1 MTKKITQNSIKTIV
15 CSCIMVF
22 TFLFSLTINSQEVG
36 DEFLVNPG
44 INSTNASTSTTPD
57 TGVDG
62 SGNFEQGNL
71 GGWGSGIGGAYAP
84 TSSGNGN
91 CHSEDRMFKLFKKG
105 GTDGQ
110 YITQTVTL
118 PAGTY
123 EWSFWTK
130 WGALVSWDNDDDRT
144 PTFTILTND
153 DNDNSWEVV
162 ETVITTQPTAVETWV
177 DQTGTFIN
185 DIERQVRIRFYKYG
199 GTTAAQTNLN
209 QLMYIDDVSLE
220 YVGPYNASPDD
231 TSLSDLTIDGVT
243 IDGFTSTGSTYD
255 VLLAEG
261 TTVVPTVVATT
272 ASTNATSAVTDA
284 TNIPGTTS
292 ILVTAEDGTTTNT
305 VTINFSALQVG
316 QEFLVNPSINST
328 NASTST
334 TPDSGVDGSGN
345 FPAQLGGWGTG
356 SGGAYAVSTSAN
368 GDCHSEDRMFKL
380 FKKGDANGQYV
391 TQTVL
396 LPAGTY
402 DWSFYTKW
410 LVLVS
415 WGNTGDY
422 EPTFKIQTYNNDDSS
437 WEDLQVV
444 VTTQPTT
451 VDTWVQQTGTFT
463 NSVERQVRIRFH
475 KYGGVTDNLSNLGE
489 LMFIDDV
496 SLTYKNSSLSIS
508 DEELMS
514 LSIYPNP
521 ASDII
526 SIKGVENIKSIKLYS
541 ILGSLE
547 KEVFNTNQID
557 ISELSF
563 GIHLIKVDNGTVFTR
578 KIIKQ

>member
-1 MTKKITQNSIKTIV
+1 MTKKITQNLMKTIV

-123 EWSFWTK
+123 
-130 WGALVSWDNDDDRT
+130 
-144 PTFTILTND
+144 
-153 DNDNSWEVV
+153 
-162 ETVITTQPTAVETWV
+162 
-177 DQTGTFIN
+177 
-185 DIERQVRIRFYKYG
+185 
-199 GTTAAQTNLN
+199 
-209 QLMYIDDVSLE
+209 
-220 YVGPYNASPDD
+220 
-231 TSLSDLTIDGVT
+231 
-243 IDGFTSTGSTYD
+243 
-255 VLLAEG
+255 
-261 TTVVPTVVATT
+261 
-272 ASTNATSAVTDA
+272 
-284 TNIPGTTS
+284 
-292 ILVTAEDGTTTNT
+292 
-305 VTINFSALQVG
+305 
-316 QEFLVNPSINST
+316 
-328 NASTST
+328 
-334 TPDSGVDGSGN
+334 
-345 FPAQLGGWGTG
+345 
-356 SGGAYAVSTSAN
+356 
-368 GDCHSEDRMFKL
+368 
-380 FKKGDANGQYV
+380 
-391 TQTVL
+391 
-396 LPAGTY
+396 

-496 SLTYKNSSLSIS
+496 SLTYKNSSLIIS
-508 DEELMS
+508 D
-514 LSIYPNP
+514 
-521 ASDII
+521 
-526 SIKGVENIKSIKLYS
+526 
-541 ILGSLE
+541 
-547 KEVFNTNQID
+547 
-557 ISELSF
+557 
-563 GIHLIKVDNGTVFTR
+563 
-578 KIIKQ
+578 

>member
-1 MTKKITQNSIKTIV
+1 MTKTNTQNSIKTIL
-15 CSCIMVF
+15 CNSIITL
-22 TFLFSLTINSQEVG
+22 TFLFSLTISSQEVG
-36 DEFLVNPG
+36 QEYLVNPG
-44 INSTNASTSTTPD
+44 INTTNASTSTTPD

-62 SGNFEQGNL
+62 SGEFTAGHL
-71 GGWGSGIGGAYAP
+71 GGWGSGLGGSYAP
-84 TSSGNGN
+84 TSDGNGN
-91 CHSEDRMFKLFKKG
+91 CHSEDRMFKLYKKG
-105 GTDGQ
+105 GVDGQ
-110 YITQTVTL
+110 YVTQTVTL
-118 PAGTY
+118 PAGNY
-123 EWSFWTK
+123 DWSFWTK
-130 WGALVSWDNDDDRT
+130 WGALVSWDNDGDST
-144 PTFTILTND
+144 PKFTILTND
-153 DNDNSWEVV
+153 NNDNEWEVV
-162 ETVITTQPTAVETWV
+162 ETVITTQPTTVETWV

-185 DIERQVRIRFYKYG
+185 NVERQVRIKFSKYG
-199 GTTAAQTNLN
+199 GTNAAQTNLN
-209 QLMYIDDVSLE
+209 QLMYIDDVSLK
-220 YVGPYNASPDD
+220 YVGPYSSSPDD

-243 IDGFTSTGSTYD
+243 INGFTSTGSTYD

-272 ASTNATSAVTDA
+272 AASSATAINTDA
-284 TNIPGTTS
+284 TSIPGTTS
-292 ILVTAEDGTTTNT
+292 ILITAEDGTTTNT

-316 QEFLVNPSINST
+316 QEFLVNPSINSAD
-328 NASTST
+328 ASTST
-334 TPDSGVDGSGN
+334 TPDTGVDGNGN
-345 FPAQLGGWGTG
+345 FPANLGGWGTG
-356 SGGAYAVSTSAN
+356 SGGAYAVSTDAN
-368 GDCHSEDRMFKL
+368 GNCHSEDRMFKL
-380 FKKGDANGQYV
+380 FIKGNDGGQFV

-410 LVLVS
+410 MGLVS

-422 EPTFKIQTYNNDDSS
+422 EPTFKIQTYNNDA

-475 KYGGVTDNLSNLGE
+475 KYGGVTGNLSNLGE
-489 LMFIDDV
+489 LMFIDDA

-521 ASDII
+521 AS
-526 SIKGVENIKSIKLYS
+526 SIVSVNGVKNIKSIKIYS

-557 ISELSF
+557 ISELSS
-563 GIHLIKVDNGTVFTR
+563 GIHLIKIDNGTIFSK